1 MRLTPVTL
9 LSGVSSD
16 KEIGCDVE
24 IIKKPRLDVA
34 KDFSPKMN
42 TIILF
47 IRKIQAMNFTNFGR
61 LKKVT

>member
-1 MRLTPVTL
+1 MLKTLKNLALTL
-9 LSGVSSD
+9 Q
-16 KEIGCDVE
+16 
-24 IIKKPRLDVA
+24 